1 MKIFMLSIL
10 FFLTAM
16 GAMAQGKYPP
26 PHTPEKDLYETYGI
40 SLFRGGEGTWFDLRD
55 YESAPGAISY
65 FNILDWLQGRVAGL
79 QVYRYRDIRVP
90 FLRNTPATVY
100 VDEMRV
106 DYSFLNTLPTADIA
120 LVKVMPMAAGT
131 AAYTTGG
138 AIAIYTK
145 RGQGEEEEEEG

>member
-1 MKIFMLSIL
+1 MKNILLAIL
-10 FFLTAM
+10 FLITAK
-16 GAMAQGKYPP
+16 GVMAQGKYTPP
-26 PHTPEKDLYETYGI
+26 RTAEQELHETYGI

-55 YESAPGAISY
+55 QDRAQGAITY

-79 QVYRYRDIRVP
+79 QVYSYRDIKVP
-90 FLRNTPATVY
+90 FLRNTPATVF

-131 AAYTTGG
+131 GVYTTGG

-145 RGQGEEEEEEG
+145 RGEGEEEEEG

>member
-1 MKIFMLSIL
+1 MKNLVLSIV
-10 FFLTAM
+10 FLVTAV
-16 GAMAQGKYPP
+16 GAMAQGKYSPP
-26 PHTPEKDLYETYGI
+26 RTPARDLYEAYGI

-55 YESAPGAISY
+55 PESVPGAISY

-79 QVYRYRDIRVP
+79 QVYSYRDIRVP
-90 FLRNTPATVY
+90 FLRNTPATLY
-100 VDEMRV
+100 VDEIRV

-145 RGQGEEEEEEG
+145 RGEGEEEE